1 MWAKNV
7 YPEGHGPLPQQLIYT
22 YRLRTK
28 PKKILIAQ
36 QQRNDYNNRKV
47 GINII
52 FDLPQE
58 VQGGGWITKN
68 SSLTLHLLS

>member
-1 MWAKNV
+1 M
-7 YPEGHGPLPQQLIYT
+7 T
-22 YRLRTK
+22 
-28 PKKILIAQ
+28 KILIAQ

-52 FDLPQE
+52 YDLPQE

-68 SSLTLHLLS
+68 SSLTLYPLS